1 MQLSSK
7 TKALIQKLRN
17 EDYDNLLEKVVSFS
31 LQFEIYIP
39 DLSARYGKG
48 KGLGYYQR
56 DHIRVEHHYRF
67 DIFNATINFQFQE
80 LDNMFGEGVVE
91 LLTLRSVLDP
101 KGAINSLALMI
112 YVVLRK
118 STIILIFLNMI
129 KLI

>member
-48 KGLGYYQR
+48 LGYYQR
-56 DHIRVEHHYRF
+56 DHITVEHHYRF

-80 LDNMFGEGVVE
+80 LDNMFGEEVVE

-118 STIILIFLNMI
+118 STIILIILNMR